1 MRKIEA
7 DIIPKLKTI
16 VNQELSYKDLCEAVD
31 IPVKSGNSKIAQ
43 LRDLDMYCQID
54 RIEGT
59 KKYIISEV
67 YDEAVLRE
75 LNGNDKYQVVF
86 EASICQMFL
95 ENGDNPL
102 YVSYMDMLKGFNE
115 VNYNFPLLCNSSNI
129 QYLDASYSSFPQ
141 IGQSAYK
148 ILKEWTR
155 DRIERMNARG
165 VAIKR
170 DGFRLYSHFGKATII
185 HNVKMESEEEKI
197 CQQIWNIAVNRIMPE
212 EWNGGW
218 VKLETWER
226 FEKELRKLTLEY
238 FQGQYDDLK
247 KIIILSPPRQSY
259 VKEILKNL
267 YNKNPDLKSIN
278 EEAGRKVLESRS
290 KGLIAQKKKDKENFV
305 EIAMKE
311 NPKIDIR
318 KKIYNIKDD
327 EEEKEQETED

>member
-1 MRKIEA
+1 MG
-7 DIIPKLKTI
+7 L
-16 VNQELSYKDLCEAVD
+16 
-31 IPVKSGNSKIAQ
+31 PVKYGNSKVAQ

-59 KKYIISEV
+59 TKYIISEV
-67 YDEAVLRE
+67 YDEAILRE
-75 LNGNDKYQVVF
+75 LNGNDKYQAAF
-86 EASICQMFL
+86 EASICKMFL

-115 VNYNFPLLCNSSNI
+115 VNYNFPLLCNSENVE
-129 QYLDASYSSFPQ
+129 YLDESYSYFPQ

-155 DRIERMNARG
+155 DRIDKMNARG
-165 VAIKR
+165 VALKR
-170 DGFRLYSHFGKATII
+170 DGFRLYTHLGKATVI
-185 HNVKMESEEEKI
+185 HNVKIDSEEEKI
-197 CQQIWNIAVNRIMPE
+197 CQQIWNIAVNKIMPE

-218 VKLETWER
+218 VNLETWEK
-226 FEKELRKLTLEY
+226 FEKELKKLTIEY
-238 FQGQYDDLK
+238 FNGEFDDLK

-259 VKEILKNL
+259 VKEILRNL

-305 EIAMKE
+305 EIAIKE
-311 NPKIDIR
+311 NPPIDIR
-318 KKIYNIKDD
+318 KQIYKEIKEKKT
-327 EEEKEQETED
+327 EEI

>member
-1 MRKIEA
+1 MKIDA
-7 DIIPKLKTI
+7 DIIPKLRTVI
-16 VNQELSYKDLCEAVD
+16 NQKLSYKELCEQTGLS
-31 IPVKSGNSKIAQ
+31 IKSGNSKIAQ

-59 KKYIISEV
+59 TKYIISEV

-75 LNGNDKYQVVF
+75 LNGNDKYQAVF
-86 EASICQMFL
+86 EASMCQMFL
-95 ENGDNPL
+95 DNGDNPL

-115 VNYNFPLLCNSSNI
+115 VNYNFSLLCNSSNI
-129 QYLDASYSSFPQ
+129 KYLDDSYSAFPQ

-165 VAIKR
+165 VALKR
-170 DGFRLYSHFGKATII
+170 DGFRLYAHIGKATVI
-185 HNVKMESEEEKI
+185 HNVQMESEEEKI

-218 VKLETWER
+218 VKLETWEK
-226 FEKELRKLTLEY
+226 FEREVRKLTIEF

-247 KIIILSPPRQSY
+247 KIIILSPPKQEY
-259 VKEILKNL
+259 VKEMLKNL
-267 YNKNPDLKSIN
+267 YNKNPDLKAIN

-290 KGLIAQKKKDKENFV
+290 KGLIAQKQQDKENFV
-305 EIAMKE
+305 KIAMKE
-311 NPKIDIR
+311 NPEIDIR
-318 KKIYNIKDD
+318 KTLYNIKENKEKT
-327 EEEKEQETED
+327 EEN

>member
-54 RIEGT
+54 KIEGT

-75 LNGNDKYQVVF
+75 LNGNDKYQTVF

-129 QYLDASYSSFPQ
+129 KYLDSSYSSFPQ

-170 DGFRLYSHFGKATII
+170 DGFRLYSHFGKTTII

-218 VKLETWER
+218 VKLDTWEK
-226 FEKELRKLTLEY
+226 FEKELKKLTLEY

-311 NPKIDIR
+311 NPEIDIR

-327 EEEKEQETED
+327 EGGEDNDE

>member
-7 DIIPKLKTI
+7 DIIPKLRTI
-16 VNQELSYKDLCEAVD
+16 VNQELSYKDLCEAIN
-31 IPVKSGNSKIAQ
+31 IPVKTGNSKIAQ

-75 LNGNDKYQVVF
+75 LNGNDKYQAVF

-115 VNYNFPLLCNSSNI
+115 VNFNFPLLCNSSNLK
-129 QYLDASYSSFPQ
+129 YLDASYSSFPQ

-155 DRIERMNARG
+155 DRIERMNSRG

-170 DGFRLYSHFGKATII
+170 DGFRLYSHFGKTIII

-218 VKLETWER
+218 VKLETWEK
-226 FEKELRKLTLEY
+226 FEKEIRKLTIEF

-290 KGLIAQKKKDKENFV
+290 KGLITQKQKDKENFV

-318 KKIYNIKDD
+318 KNIYNIKDD
-327 EEEKEQETED
+327 GEEENNDE

>member
-31 IPVKSGNSKIAQ
+31 IPIKSGNSKIAQ

-54 RIEGT
+54 KIEGT

-75 LNGNDKYQVVF
+75 LNGNDKYQAVF

-129 QYLDASYSSFPQ
+129 QYLDSSYSSFPQ

-170 DGFRLYSHFGKATII
+170 DGFRLYNHFGKATII

-226 FEKELRKLTLEY
+226 FERELRKLTLEY

-327 EEEKEQETED
+327 EGEEDNDE